1 MQRNR
6 FLVLMDNF
14 SNALEYSEVAAN
26 SAGSAL
32 ERYGVYQDSIEAKTN
47 ELTAAIESLST
58 NIISEDLYSG
68 IIQATTGLIEFLDKT
83 NLLKGTLAG
92 LVAMGVSK
100 AIVSIGTGFITAAK
114 STAQLSAVMALFDNG
129 LGAENLE
136 AIGAACKGLS
146 DQQLKLILSTKVDCR
161 RKTDG

>member
-1 MQRNR
+1 MAGTMQRNR

-58 NIISEDLYSG
+58 NIVSEELYSG
-68 IIQATTGLIEFLDKT
+68 IVQATTGLVEFLDKT

-114 STAQLSAVMALFDNG
+114 STAQLSVAMALLKGERSADNLMDIG
-129 LGAENLE
+129 L
-136 AIGAACKGLS
+136 ACKGLS
-146 DQQLKLILSTKVDCR
+146 NNQLKLILSPK
-161 RKTDG
+161 G